1 MNIKVK
7 THEPYLADWGEADM
21 RETQNGCYVEYY
33 DYVELYKKYI
43 RARSALNKVK
53 IKAKIKNA

>member
-7 THEPYLADWGEADM
+7 TYSPILADWGEPDM
-21 RETQNGCYVEYY
+21 QQDKNGAYVEFY
-33 DYVELYKKYI
+33 DYAELYKKYI
-43 RARSALNKVK
+43 RARSALNKEK